1 MKKIKLIPLLA
12 TAALLSACDLGGGI
26 NIKAPKFANEG
37 SEYTFAEL
45 LEVVNSEEFLG
56 EFSKSGYDD
65 VPSATIRN
73 SASYVQEQKVKED
86 SKVISDHSRKQSSSS
101 LNTYDVTNMRIE
113 QKSETKGIEKD
124 KDPTGSSSY
133 TTSTKTEQALR
144 YTTVNAKDM
153 LVLVNK
159 LDKTYRENMD
169 ATGLDEDARRLDIK
183 SRCEMDVVGETTAF
197 RSIVTSYS
205 TMSEEIQKR
214 YKCYKN
220 DKIYTIKVSYE
231 EETETKDSS
240 DNVVYKIK
248 TAQSG
253 AIQIDAT
260 KGSTFTLKY
269 AAESTQTYTFIKDAS
284 IGYDDYRAGQ
294 VMETT
299 VKQYEEVSCS
309 TKDVNLKELDLSSYT
324 FVE

>member
-56 EFSKSGYDD
+56 EFTKSGYDD

-73 SASYVQEQKVKED
+73 ISSYVLEQKIKEG
-86 SKVISDHSRKQSSSS
+86 SKVIGDLSRKQSSSS
-101 LNTYDVTNMRIE
+101 LNTYDVINMRIE
-113 QKSETKGIEKD
+113 KKSEVKAIEKS
-124 KDPTGSSSY
+124 KEPTGSSSY

-144 YTTVNAKDM
+144 YTTVNEKDM

-169 ATGLDEDARRLDIK
+169 ATGLDENVRRLDIK
-183 SRCEMDVVGETTAF
+183 TRCETDVVSETNAF
-197 RSIVTSYS
+197 RSIVTNYS
-205 TMSEEIQKR
+205 TMSEEMQKR

-220 DKIYTIKVSYE
+220 DKIYTIKMSYE

-248 TAQSG
+248 IVQSG

-269 AAESTQTYTFIKDAS
+269 AMDGTQTYTFIKDAS
-284 IGYDDYRAGQ
+284 IGYEDYRAGQ
-294 VMETT
+294 VMEITA
-299 VKQYEEVSCS
+299 KQYEEVSCS

-324 FVE
+324 YVE